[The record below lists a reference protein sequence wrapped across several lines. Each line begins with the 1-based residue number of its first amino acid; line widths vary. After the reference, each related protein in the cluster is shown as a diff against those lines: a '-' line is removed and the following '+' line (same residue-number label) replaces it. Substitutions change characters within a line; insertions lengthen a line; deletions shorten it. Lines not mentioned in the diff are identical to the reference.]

1 MKGGKRLMD
10 FMMTIINAIKDIV
23 KLIQNLVKQLRGDPT
38 QWGEDDF
45 VVLK

>member
-1 MKGGKRLMD
+1 ME
-10 FMMTIINAIKDIV
+10 FFTTIINVIKDIV

-45 VVLK
+45 AVLK